1 MEAGKAT
8 QGKGAKFIEEEKESK
23 KKLNKYS
30 KESPGA
36 LDLNMKA
43 RVKMERNGNTI
54 HDGQIIDCREAVQR
68 IVDEGQDESYKYEYY
83 IHYIG
88 ENRRL
93 DEWVQRS
100 KIQITDQPLQE
111 LDKLALLEEAKE
123 NEECEGMDPNSVRLH
138 EENTKFKTIN
148 KIKLGR
154 FEMES

>member
-54 HDGQIIDCREAVQR
+54 HDG
-68 IVDEGQDESYKYEYY
+68 
-83 IHYIG
+83 
-88 ENRRL
+88 
-93 DEWVQRS
+93 
-100 KIQITDQPLQE
+100 
-111 LDKLALLEEAKE
+111 
-123 NEECEGMDPNSVRLH
+123 
-138 EENTKFKTIN
+138 
-148 KIKLGR
+148 
-154 FEMES
+154 